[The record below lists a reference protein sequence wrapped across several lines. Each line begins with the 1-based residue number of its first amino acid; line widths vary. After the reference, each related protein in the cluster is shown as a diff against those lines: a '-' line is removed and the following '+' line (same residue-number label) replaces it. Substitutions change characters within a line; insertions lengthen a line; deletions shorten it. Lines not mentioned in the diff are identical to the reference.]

1 MRLPVFLVF
10 LAAAIASA
18 GCNSI
23 LGIDDHPLAAGSPP
37 QGEGGVE
44 LLDSGFQPDTGGT
57 HTPDSGTTADGAS
70 NEAGSPGGAVAPTSG
85 GIYSVDRVPV
95 EGGVALPDGGV
106 VTLTD
111 DGFEFGETLCDTT
124 GMTCVTGSLTP

>member
-10 LAAAIASA
+10 LAAAVASA

-23 LGIDDHPLAAGSPP
+23 LGIDDHDLAPPGSPGP
-37 QGEGGVE
+37 GEGGIP
-44 LLDSGFQPDTGGT
+44 LLDGGLQPDTGSLAQ
-57 HTPDSGTTADGAS
+57 DSGVTGDGAPA
-70 NEAGSPGGAVAPTSG
+70 EAGSPGGAVPPTSG

-95 EGGVALPDGGV
+95 EGGVALPDGGF